1 MAFVNYTTKSIAIKV
16 VYYGPGLSGKT
27 TNLRYIYSKLDDG
40 SRGDLLCLETPIERT
55 LFFDLLP
62 IKAGMI
68 HDFQIHFQLMTVP
81 GQVFYGASRKSVLK
95 GADGIVFVA
104 DSQIPLL
111 DANLENFDGLRKNLL
126 EFNVDL
132 NFIPLIFQYNK
143 RDLDNLIPVETF
155 NSLLNPLKL
164 PYVEASAVNGVG
176 VFETLKEIAKLTIPY
191 VREKVFGDKKEPK
204 PGLNAAP
211 PPVGPAMPAEP
222 APMNTEPPKD
232 AAPEEPEGQE
242 APVPEEREA
251 SGEPEPAVP
260 EAPEPSAP
268 ETPVEPQ
275 PELQMAPEEPGPA
288 APEHREEPAKVKDDL
303 EFETEETGAPV
314 RLTKIKFSNQSDIE
328 KEVEKLA
335 QEFGGKS

>member
-68 HDFQIHFQLMTVP
+68 RDFQIHFQLMTVP

-164 PYVEASAVNGVG
+164 PYVEASAINGIG
-176 VFETLKEIAKLTIPY
+176 VFETLKEIAKLTIPH
-191 VREKVFGDKKEPK
+191 VKEKVFGEKAEPVRERS
-204 PGLNAAP
+204 
-211 PPVGPAMPAEP
+211 VGPADPGKTDPLAVENLELATEDLPEPPEPEAKEEPVPMPQASSQEERPAPLKAAEP
-222 APMNTEPPKD
+222 A
-232 AAPEEPEGQE
+232 AP
-242 APVPEEREA
+242 ATL
-251 SGEPEPAVP
+251 SD
-260 EAPEPSAP
+260 APEPPPSP
-268 ETPVEPQ
+268 GGGEKEPQ
-275 PELQMAPEEPGPA
+275 
-288 APEHREEPAKVKDDL
+288 AKEDL
-303 EFETEETGAPV
+303 EFVTEEKGTPV
-314 RLTKIKFSNQSDIE
+314 RMTKIKFGSQTDIE

-335 QEFGGKS
+335 REFGGKT